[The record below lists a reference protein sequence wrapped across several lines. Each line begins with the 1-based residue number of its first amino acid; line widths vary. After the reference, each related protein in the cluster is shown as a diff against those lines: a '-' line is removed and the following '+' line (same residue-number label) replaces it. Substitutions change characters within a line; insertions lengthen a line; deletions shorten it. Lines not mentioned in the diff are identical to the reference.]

1 MGHIMGK
8 AEDSHWVKNGMSKS
22 QLGLLRQNFNALV
35 WLLNYGVIT
44 DYLKKG
50 QDKVVYIQL
59 LFSNLL
65 EILDNTVGQEK
76 QKGMRIEKKQNCY
89 FAQIRLYK

>member
-8 AEDSHWVKNGMSKS
+8 AEDSYWVKNDMSKS
-22 QLGLLRQNFNALV
+22 QLGLLRQNFNPLV

-44 DYLKKG
+44 DDLKKG

-76 QKGMRIEKKQNCY
+76 
-89 FAQIRLYK
+89 